1 MEEGELKLKK
11 KALVTV
17 HSYLKQ
23 QGFSCLKSDPTD
35 EQARQ
40 FVNVMVLTN
49 RSDLKFTPFVDL
61 VYEKKVGRL
70 SSFIVEGKAYRNRY
84 YYDFYLAKYDW
95 RTGELLHTKSYC
107 TGVNNQELLY
117 YLKKVFEKKRA
128 NNKFR

>member
-1 MEEGELKLKK
+1 MEQKK
-11 KALVTV
+11 KELVTV
-17 HSYLKQ
+17 HGYLKR

-49 RSDLKFTPFVDL
+49 RADLEFTPFVDL

-70 SSFIVEGKAYRNRY
+70 SSFIVEGKAFRNRY

-95 RTGELLHTKSYC
+95 HSGELSHTKNYC
-107 TGVNNQELLY
+107 SGVTNYELLY
-117 YLKKVFEKKRA
+117 HLKRIFERRKER
-128 NNKFR
+128 